1 MKTEILIQEALGEID
16 PWYVDS
22 VQFEEG
28 EEGKELHIYLG
39 LERGTLFDGKKAHD
53 FKDRTWRHLN
63 FFEYRCYLH
72 ARVPR
77 LKQDDGSV
85 KVYTVP
91 WSRRNLGFT
100 LKFEAWIMLF
110 LKGDIPVNGLAS
122 LIGENPMKI
131 WDVFNYWIE
140 KSYSEEDHSE
150 VSTLVLDETS
160 IKKRHHYITVATDS
174 DHNRVVRCEGGR
186 DMEAVGRIQEYLRS
200 KGCDPKQ
207 IKHVCMDMSPAYI
220 SACMNEFPEAQ
231 ITFDRF
237 HVMQIVNTALDE
249 VRKIER
255 KESDRLKGHKYTVL
269 KNSNKLSARRKAE
282 LDELLILF
290 PKLGEAYRLK
300 ELIRQ
305 FWLFDDDS
313 QAKIFLY
320 EWIKECRESGI
331 EPFKKA
337 ASTISSHWTGVTN
350 FTLTRLTSGIAES
363 INRKIQ
369 TVKRLARGYRNPK
382 NFINMIYYKCGKL
395 SLQFPHF

>member
-1 MKTEILIQEALGEID
+1 MKSEVLIQLALGEIG
-16 PWYVDS
+16 PWYVDN

-28 EEGKELHIYLG
+28 DEGKELHINLG

-53 FKDRTWRHLN
+53 FQDRTWRHLN

-77 LKQDDGSV
+77 VKMEDGSI
-85 KVYTVP
+85 KMHKVP

-110 LKGDIPVNGLAS
+110 LQGDIPVNGVAS
-122 LIGENPMKI
+122 LIGENPMKV
-131 WDVFNYWIE
+131 WNVFNYWLE
-140 KSYSEEDHSE
+140 KSYAEEDHSE
-150 VSTLVLDETS
+150 VTTLVLDETS
-160 IKKRHHYITVATDS
+160 TKKGHNYITVATDAEQK
-174 DHNRVVRCEGGR
+174 RVVRCEVGK
-186 DMEAVGRIQEYLRS
+186 DMEAVGKIQEYLTT
-200 KGCDPKQ
+200 KGSAQEQ
-207 IKHVCMDMSPAYI
+207 IKHVCMDMSKAYI
-220 SACMNEFPEAQ
+220 SGCMKEFPDAQ

-237 HVMQIVNTALDE
+237 HVMQIVNKAMDK
-249 VRKIER
+249 VRRLER
-255 KESDRLKGHKYTVL
+255 SESDLLKGHKYTVL
-269 KNSNKLSARRKAE
+269 KNASNLSVNRKEE

-305 FWLFDDDS
+305 FWLFDDED

-320 EWIKECRESGI
+320 EWVRECYGSGI

-337 ASTISSHWTGVTN
+337 ANTITSHWTGVTN
-350 FTLTRLTSGIAES
+350 FTLSRLTSGVAES

-369 TVKRLARGYRNPK
+369 TVKRLARGFRNPQ
-382 NFINMIYYKCGKL
+382 NFMNMIYYKCGKL